1 VPEVIPGNLYDYPKY
16 YDLVFGSDWKAEYD
30 FLTGVFAK
38 HSGLSRGAKPKRL
51 LEPACGTGRLM
62 YRFGKAGYTVAGN
75 DLNAKA
81 VAFCNARL
89 RRQGFA
95 ESAVVGDMSD
105 FSLADF
111 KGVKGVGAKPFDA
124 AFNTINS
131 FRHLPCEAAAEG
143 HLRCVAEALRPGG
156 LYVLGL
162 HLTPARGEP
171 ESDEESWAARRG
183 DLSVISHMW
192 SEGVD
197 RKRRVETVGM
207 SFDVYTPTK
216 QFRLVDQTP
225 FRTYTARQMADL
237 IDRSAVWEV
246 AAVYDFAY
254 DLEGTVEIDGTTE
267 DVVYILRKRA
277 AS

>member
-1 VPEVIPGNLYDYPKY
+1 MPEVIPGNLYDYPKY
-16 YDLVFGSDWKAEYD
+16 YDLVFGSDWKAEFD
-30 FLTGVFAK
+30 FLQGVFAR
-38 HSGLSRGAKPKRL
+38 HARLPRGARVKRL

-62 YRFGKAGYTVAGN
+62 YRFGKAGYAVVGN

-89 RRQGFA
+89 KRHGLR
-95 ESAVVGDMSD
+95 ETAVVGDMSD
-105 FSLADF
+105 FALADF
-111 KGVKGVGAKPFDA
+111 GARTKPFDA

-131 FRHLPCEAAAEG
+131 FRHLPSESAAEG

-171 ESDEESWAARRG
+171 ESDEESWSARRG
-183 DLSVISHMW
+183 ALSVVSHMW

-197 RKRRVETVGM
+197 RRRRQETVGM
-207 SFDVYTPTK
+207 SFDVYTPSRS
-216 QFRLVDQTP
+216 FRLVDQTG

-237 IDRSAVWEV
+237 IERTAAFEV

-254 DLEGTVEIDGTTE
+254 DLSDEVEIDGSTE
-267 DVVYILRKRA
+267 DVVYVLRKTA
-277 AS
+277 A

>member
-1 VPEVIPGNLYDYPKY
+1 MPETIPGDLYDYPKY
-16 YDLVFGSDWKAEYD
+16 YDLVFGSDWKAEFD
-30 FLTGVFAK
+30 FLQGVFAGHARLPRK
-38 HSGLSRGAKPKRL
+38 AAPKRL

-75 DLNAKA
+75 DLNEKA
-81 VAFCNARL
+81 VAFCNQRL
-89 RRQGFA
+89 KRQGLA

-105 FSLADF
+105 FSLKDF
-111 KGVKGVGAKPFDA
+111 GPKTRPFDA

-131 FRHLPCEAAAEG
+131 FRHLPSQAAAEG
-143 HLRCVAEALRPGG
+143 HLRCVADALRPGG

-162 HLTPARGEP
+162 HLTPAKGDP

-183 DLSVISHMW
+183 ALSVVSHMW

-197 RKRRVETVGM
+197 RRRRVETVGM
-207 SFDVYTPTK
+207 SFDVYTPTRS
-216 QFRLVDQTP
+216 FRLVDQTP

-237 IDRSAVWEV
+237 IDGADGLEI

-254 DLEGTVEIDGTTE
+254 DLSVQVEIDGETE
-267 DVVYILRKRA
+267 DVVYVLRKQA
-277 AS
+277 